1 MKAVIRK
8 QKRTRGGNNRFM
20 DVLMIS
26 MLGIVSQVYIY
37 LKFLQDIYMKQFV
50 KACFIYSLASCM
62 CVCTC
67 VHAAHARVC
76 THTYTPWHIGQDNLL
91 KLPLSYLYTGPGVE
105 LKRSHTTNTFMYS
118 ALTGPQIGSFI
129 KQVKVFIL

>member
-67 VHAAHARVC
+67 VHAAHAKVC
-76 THTYTPWHIGQDNLL
+76 THT
-91 KLPLSYLYTGPGVE
+91 
-105 LKRSHTTNTFMYS
+105 HTHHGT
-118 ALTGPQIGSFI
+118 
-129 KQVKVFIL
+129 

>member
-1 MKAVIRK
+1 
-8 QKRTRGGNNRFM
+8 
-20 DVLMIS
+20 
-26 MLGIVSQVYIY
+26 
-37 LKFLQDIYMKQFV
+37 MKQFV

-67 VHAAHARVC
+67 VHAAHAKVC

-129 KQVKVFIL
+129 KTGKSFHPLTLVGIF